1 MLSSLPKLADKNFLI
16 GFIMPVL
23 LGATGLL
30 ALLRDL
36 PPFDGIY
43 RSLLS
48 TDDFTKL
55 TIVVLTLWAVAIL
68 LLLLNLLLY
77 RVLEGYIGPFN
88 RGGWRNTMQD
98 RYIAQRN
105 ELAATRAIVT
115 RRDIIVSDAL
125 KRDYD
130 RGVLKFGQTWPM
142 RRSMVLPTRFG
153 NVIRAVESYP
163 QALYGIEGVSGWLR
177 LQAVISKDFQ
187 GLVDDARAQAD
198 FFVNIWLFSC
208 LFALTATAR
217 CVLRT
222 WTGSPDWHWILI
234 HAWGYA
240 LAAAA
245 GIVAAWLAYGRAIDR
260 ASAWGDLV
268 KSAFDLYLPALAQQM
283 GYSLPDTAAQR
294 QRFWGA
300 VSSEFLYQIR
310 MTPELWPRAKSDNAA
325 ARDATV
331 PRMADD
337 TPDDNDGDG
346 DDRDDA
352 PRAGARFV

>member
-1 MLSSLPKLADKNFLI
+1 
-16 GFIMPVL
+16 MP
-23 LGATGLL
+23 
-30 ALLRDL
+30 
-36 PPFDGIY
+36 
-43 RSLLS
+43 S
-48 TDDFTKL
+48 K
-55 TIVVLTLWAVAIL
+55 
-68 LLLLNLLLY
+68 
-77 RVLEGYIGPFN
+77 
-88 RGGWRNTMQD
+88 
-98 RYIAQRN
+98 
-105 ELAATRAIVT
+105 ATR
-115 RRDIIVSDAL
+115 RH
-125 KRDYD
+125 
-130 RGVLKFGQTWPM
+130 
-142 RRSMVLPTRFG
+142 
-153 NVIRAVESYP
+153 
-163 QALYGIEGVSGWLR
+163 YGIEGVSGWLR

-268 KSAFDLYLPALAQQM
+268 KSAFDPLSAGTGTADGIFPPGHGGA
-283 GYSLPDTAAQR
+283 TAAVLGRGQQR
-294 QRFWGA
+294 IS
-300 VSSEFLYQIR
+300 VSNPDD
-310 MTPELWPRAKSDNAA
+310 PELWPRAKSDNAA

-352 PRAGARFV
+352 PRAGARVV